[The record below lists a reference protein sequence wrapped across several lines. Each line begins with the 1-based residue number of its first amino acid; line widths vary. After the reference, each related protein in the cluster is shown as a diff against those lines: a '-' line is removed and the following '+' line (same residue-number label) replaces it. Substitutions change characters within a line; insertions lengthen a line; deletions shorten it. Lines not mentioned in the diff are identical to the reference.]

1 MRLLLKHCRSAEKR
15 LLRLGHDLARVR
27 AALAGHEEASSH
39 LRYWIP
45 TEHRTKSKEELIRL
59 DAKLTQQIAVAIEPV
74 WVDVASS
81 RYPSWRALA
90 EQRPRI
96 FRGPE
101 AGLLPRLHRLVRDE
115 KTARIALTLVDE
127 LAPEVKRRQV
137 VRTHKPV
144 WSEVPHLDAE
154 MFDMIRDWNDQE
166 GRSLA
171 SFLTNSTW
179 TKFVEHVRQE
189 RLDIDSIGRRNL
201 HLFGTCGGR
210 EFRVVP
216 PEAFRSLARRF
227 NNCAANGSYF
237 NEASNRNT
245 VMLASFDREASDLPG
260 GMYWIRPVL
269 ISSDDPL
276 INNDFHHYEL
286 RVAELSTIKD
296 DGAPNREAVNAWLR
310 RPATRAKL
318 LRLLN
323 AFSTD
328 RVAQGERPSE
338 RVALFQSLCNPD
350 RRVMRHLRHALRAP
364 LCESDI
370 ELLKRVQSSL
380 SNGSDSINES
390 GRVLLAAANTAVG
403 NHSLRIRAEKREQ
416 ARRDRAD
423 TELQNAHTALSAQWG
438 IE

>member
-1 MRLLLKHCRSAEKR
+1 MRLLMKHCRSAEKR
-15 LLRLGHDLARVR
+15 LLKLGNELARVR
-27 AALAGHEEASSH
+27 AALAGHEEANSH

-45 TEHRTKSKEELIRL
+45 AEFRSTSKEELIRL

-189 RLDIDSIGRRNL
+189 RLDIESIGRRNL
-201 HLFGTCGGR
+201 RLFGTCGGR

-216 PEAFRSLARRF
+216 PEAFKSLARRF
-227 NNCAANGSYF
+227 NNCAASASYF
-237 NEASNRNT
+237 HEATNGNT
-245 VMLASFDREASDLPG
+245 VMLASFDRQASDLPG

-296 DGAPNREAVNAWLR
+296 DGAPNREAIDAWLR
-310 RPATRAKL
+310 RRVPRDKVLT
-318 LRLLN
+318 LLN
-323 AFSTD
+323 AQSSG
-328 RVAQGERPSE
+328 RVTAGGGLDE

-350 RRVMRHLRHALRAP
+350 RRVQRHLRHALRAP
-364 LCESDI
+364 QCESDI
-370 ELLKRVQSSL
+370 ALLKRVQSSL
-380 SNGSDSINES
+380 SNGADSLNDS
-390 GRVLLAAANTAVG
+390 GRALLNAAQTSLT
-403 NHSLRIRAEKREQ
+403 NHSLRLRAEKREE
-416 ARRDRAD
+416 ARRARAEA
-423 TELQNAHTALSAQWG
+423 ELQTVSTALADVWG
-438 IE
+438 QE